1 MTVWLERSE
10 SRFLDLISISVKG
23 LVKASLQGIK
33 PDKYNLFK
41 IGSHTKFLSSNINPI
56 LLESTINNSI
66 SISGGRYIREFAYVL
81 LALDLAVDNYAS
93 DISQIKFDRFEDIK
107 NISLIRFIQSNKSR
121 YSPTA
126 SAFKLS
132 KLSFAS
138 EEWRKELSQK
148 ILGYGY
154 FCRWLDTIDAL
165 QHLSLKYLKEDKIK
179 LIWLKNLIGPFDRRV
194 RGSGPD
200 FIQTTFKSWAFL
212 LGLVNIITNGK
223 LSKYTIK
230 DRLNYLRKHTG
241 YITDGN
247 DAYTILRNIKMAH
260 ITINQVPPREVR
272 VVGFMRLVNLDL
284 WRKSF
289 NLAMSSA
296 LRRMRIMFILNN
308 NSEKRLKMNNLVG
321 DSKIKEIMDYF
332 DFKISKQTIFEDLL
346 FLESTGILIK
356 TEDKAIYNS
365 LTAYFLELMIKKYK
379 EDVFLDLEKI
389 ESRNIFYEKFKKV
402 ISSVDINNLE
412 IIPMRRLNIKNFEMY
427 APGGEL
433 IEWIKKN

>member
-148 ILGYGY
+148 IFG
-154 FCRWLDTIDAL
+154 
-165 QHLSLKYLKEDKIK
+165 KIGK
-179 LIWLKNLIGPFDRRV
+179 
-194 RGSGPD
+194 
-200 FIQTTFKSWAFL
+200 
-212 LGLVNIITNGK
+212 TN
-223 LSKYTIK
+223 
-230 DRLNYLRKHTG
+230 H
-241 YITDGN
+241 
-247 DAYTILRNIKMAH
+247 
-260 ITINQVPPREVR
+260 
-272 VVGFMRLVNLDL
+272 
-284 WRKSF
+284 
-289 NLAMSSA
+289 
-296 LRRMRIMFILNN
+296 
-308 NSEKRLKMNNLVG
+308 
-321 DSKIKEIMDYF
+321 
-332 DFKISKQTIFEDLL
+332 FE
-346 FLESTGILIK
+346 G
-356 TEDKAIYNS
+356 
-365 LTAYFLELMIKKYK
+365 
-379 EDVFLDLEKI
+379 
-389 ESRNIFYEKFKKV
+389 
-402 ISSVDINNLE
+402 
-412 IIPMRRLNIKNFEMY
+412 
-427 APGGEL
+427 
-433 IEWIKKN
+433 